1 MGVQRLYLR
10 GNRIA
15 IFTRKGVFLN
25 SCKQSFIPGKKSCGE
40 TEGLRK
46 WEGKNREPAETIVRL
61 LKENAIAVE
70 VYRSRARPF
79 CIKQFGQK
87 TPAYI

>member
-25 SCKQSFIPGKKSCGE
+25 SCKQSFIPGKKTCGE

-46 WEGKNREPAETIVRL
+46 WEGENGEPAETIVRL
-61 LKENAIAVE
+61 LERERDRLTFIAVGLD
-70 VYRSRARPF
+70 RFA
-79 CIKQFGQK
+79 
-87 TPAYI
+87 

>member
-25 SCKQSFIPGKKSCGE
+25 SCKQSFIPGKKTAERQKDCESGRGE
-40 TEGLRK
+40 KTESLLNYIPAA
-46 WEGKNREPAETIVRL
+46 GKRTRSRWTF
-61 LKENAIAVE
+61 IAVGLD
-70 VYRSRARPF
+70 RFA
-79 CIKQFGQK
+79 
-87 TPAYI
+87 

>member
-15 IFTRKGVFLN
+15 IFTGKGVFLN
-25 SCKQSFIPGKKSCGE
+25 SCKQSFIPGKKTCGE

-46 WEGKNREPAETIVRL
+46 WEGEKTESLLNYNAAAGKRTRSRL
-61 LKENAIAVE
+61 KFIAVGLD
-70 VYRSRARPF
+70 RFA
-79 CIKQFGQK
+79 
-87 TPAYI
+87 

>member
-25 SCKQSFIPGKKSCGE
+25 SCKQSFIPGKKTCGE
-40 TEGLRK
+40 EGLRK
-46 WEGKNREPAETIVRL
+46 WEGENGEPAETIVRL
-61 LKENAIAVE
+61 LERERDRLTFIAVGLD
-70 VYRSRARPF
+70 RFA
-79 CIKQFGQK
+79 
-87 TPAYI
+87 